1 MSAYEI
7 NWDDNFLPLFGTPI
21 HIPANAILWR
31 GYDPQYLVISDRPA
45 YYGSQEF
52 AQGYADK
59 YSTIASPFITSHPIK
74 LIDIRY
80 MKVLL
85 SQLFDHNM
93 PHTKTDITI
102 ISATTI
108 SFGLCSLQH
117 QIKLFK
123 DRYKAIYSSAVSNPV
138 FDSLKLGINNLEKL
152 LIPNSIYE
160 QQGLRIAET
169 TNDSIVMGFLKE
181 LFHKYYDGY
190 ISPNITTPFHI
201 EKNNF
206 ILNSEIVIFNPL
218 YSGIKLLSGYPN
230 TVKPLTINGCILQQG
245 MSYAKIDT
253 RGMSTAYYAKIKGGN
268 KKPNT
273 QLCDDYNHLY
283 DTGDKNIN
291 KLYKEGIRIGKK
303 WKTKSVKLYSSVQ
316 PSPSVDPMIFED
328 IVNQHTFKYH
338 DIIDKNN
345 PI

>member
-31 GYDPQYLVISDRPA
+31 GYDPQYPAISDRPA

-218 YSGIKLLSGYPN
+218 YSGIKLL
-230 TVKPLTINGCILQQG
+230 
-245 MSYAKIDT
+245 
-253 RGMSTAYYAKIKGGN
+253 
-268 KKPNT
+268 
-273 QLCDDYNHLY
+273 
-283 DTGDKNIN
+283 
-291 KLYKEGIRIGKK
+291 
-303 WKTKSVKLYSSVQ
+303 
-316 PSPSVDPMIFED
+316 
-328 IVNQHTFKYH
+328 
-338 DIIDKNN
+338 
-345 PI
+345 